1 MNRKWADLT
10 GLVPEPGSQPDWQA
24 ISEVLPEIFAL
35 SMTMQN
41 QEYHAE
47 GNVFVHTQLCVSAL
61 LNDPAWHHLPA
72 DERAVLFLATLLHDI
87 GKGFKTMTD
96 DDGAIHAPNHAR
108 AGAIEAR
115 GLLWR
120 AGAPVAVRERICNL
134 IALHQILFHAL
145 DAGAPDLD
153 WALRRISLKA
163 PLAHLLMLARADT
176 KGRIPSHQDPLD
188 CLDILE
194 LRAEE
199 LGCLYGPAAFPDA
212 ACRLRYLDARGGRS
226 ADVPTYDA
234 VGSEVTLLSGL
245 PASGKNTWLASRGDL
260 PNISFD
266 GARSELKLKHGSN
279 DGQVTQDVL
288 KQARVFLR
296 TKAAFAWNATF
307 LSREMRQRPVN
318 LVASYGGEIHAVC
331 LECPPAELFRRN
343 HDRTASVPEA
353 AIDQMLRK
361 WEPPCLD
368 EVSSVQYRLIDGS
381 IVDGVELLST
391 TVKGKSS

>member
-1 MNRKWADLT
+1 VNRKWEDIA
-10 GLVPEPGSQPDWQA
+10 GLVPEPGCQPDWQT
-24 ISEVLPEIFAL
+24 ICGVLPEIFAL

-41 QEYHAE
+41 QKYHAE
-47 GNVFVHTQLCVSAL
+47 GNVFVHSQLCMASL
-61 LNDPAWHHLPA
+61 LDDPTWRHLP
-72 DERAVLFLATLLHDI
+72 DVERTVLFLTTLLHDI

-120 AGAPVAVRERICNL
+120 SGAPVVMRERICNL

-163 PLAHLLMLARADT
+163 PLVHLLILARADT
-176 KGRIPSHQDPLD
+176 RGRIPSYQDPLD

-212 ACRLRYLDARGGRS
+212 NCRLRYLDARGGRS
-226 ADVPTYDA
+226 ADVRTYDA
-234 VGSEVTLLSGL
+234 AGSAVTLLSGL
-245 PASGKNTWLASRGDL
+245 PASGKDTWLASRGDL
-260 PNISFD
+260 PSISFD
-266 GARSELKLKHGSN
+266 GVRSELNLKHGSN

-288 KQARVFLR
+288 EQARVFLR
-296 TKAAFAWNATF
+296 TKAPFAWNATF
-307 LSREMRQRPVN
+307 LSQEMRQRPVN
-318 LVASYGGEIHAVC
+318 LVARYHGEIHAVC
-331 LECPPAELFRRN
+331 LECPPAELYRRN
-343 HDRTASVPEA
+343 HARAASVPEA
-353 AIDQMLRK
+353 AIDRMLRK

-368 EVSSVQYRLIDGS
+368 EVSSVQYRLIDGA
-381 IVDGVELLST
+381 IVDCVKLLSAKT
-391 TVKGKSS
+391 KGNI